1 MQYVEELLKTN
12 VKNYRLENNQNFK
25 MRFLEKKYLKARK
38 RTHDQKERE
47 RERRKNRK
55 PVII

>member
-1 MQYVEELLKTN
+1 
-12 VKNYRLENNQNFK
+12 

-47 RERRKNRK
+47 REKGERKEQKTSNNLIHLNLTITTALNINELR
-55 PVII
+55 

>member
-1 MQYVEELLKTN
+1 MQYVDELLKTN
-12 VKNYRLENNQNFK
+12 VNNYRLKNNQNFK

-47 RERRKNRK
+47 REKGERKE
-55 PVII
+55 